1 MADSRMSQCFGLPD
15 SYEEECLLRL
25 FGGHAIKEAAQGGPA
40 WVGIGMNGILHPT
53 ALQWWG
59 RQHEPMPL
67 RWSLAD
73 PVASVAINMAL
84 QKELF
89 ASSRLPRCWVQDAY
103 KQRPCGVCSVARSA
117 IKRPLRQAT
126 VHPLR
131 KVSASNPMRCQII
144 RPSFSVLRPLPP
156 QSHAS
161 CSPWPRAPAR
171 PSSLFKSPGTTE
183 ARPSTK
189 VRTSSFSRPEFGQ
202 LRVIHEQADR
212 GPAQKRKRYIQRLKS
227 PGDYPHRFKWRWHV
241 PSASSAP
248 PQPSCAPVPGQH
260 AGYPPTREVRTASGR
275 IWPPWAPNG
284 RGVPAR
290 NLWSFLRGLAKPEAG
305 HPK

>member
-1 MADSRMSQCFGLPD
+1 MASTISVPHRAPDMADSRMSQCFGLPD

-40 WVGIGMNGILHPT
+40 WVRIGMNGILHPT

-131 KVSASNPMRCQII
+131 KVSASNPARYQII
-144 RPSFSVLRPLPP
+144 RPSFSVL
-156 QSHAS
+156 
-161 CSPWPRAPAR
+161 
-171 PSSLFKSPGTTE
+171 
-183 ARPSTK
+183 
-189 VRTSSFSRPEFGQ
+189 
-202 LRVIHEQADR
+202 
-212 GPAQKRKRYIQRLKS
+212 
-227 PGDYPHRFKWRWHV
+227 
-241 PSASSAP
+241 
-248 PQPSCAPVPGQH
+248 
-260 AGYPPTREVRTASGR
+260 
-275 IWPPWAPNG
+275 N
-284 RGVPAR
+284 
-290 NLWSFLRGLAKPEAG
+290 
-305 HPK
+305 